1 MTLRVIPFGAGIFP
15 AAGHALLY
23 AEGPV
28 RQLDTAQV
36 DTAHGPEFVHAEAQL
51 AKHQAHLAWMDE
63 HCLSPS
69 KSCDL
74 FRSIAKQ
81 L

>member
-1 MTLRVIPFGAGIFP
+1 VIPFDGGVFP
-15 AAGHALLY
+15 GAGHALLY

-36 DTAHGPEFVHAEAQL
+36 DTAHGAEFVHADAQL
-51 AKHQAHLAWMDE
+51 AKYRAHLAWMDE
-63 HCLSPS
+63 HALNQEQSR
-69 KSCDL
+69 DL
-74 FRSIAKQ
+74 VHSIARQ